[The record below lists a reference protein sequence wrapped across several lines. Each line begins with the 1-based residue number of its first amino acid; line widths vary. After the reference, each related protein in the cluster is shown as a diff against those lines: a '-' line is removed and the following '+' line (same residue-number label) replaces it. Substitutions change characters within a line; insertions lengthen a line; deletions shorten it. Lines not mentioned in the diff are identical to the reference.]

1 MSLKGFRVLAHVSG
15 GGRYKLGS
23 DLVASTGA
31 APAPPPAETFHLL
44 TEGGNFLVTEAG
56 DFLDIEHV

>member
-1 MSLKGFRVLAHVSG
+1 MSMRGFRVLAHVSG

-31 APAPPPAETFHLL
+31 AATPVVETFHLL
-44 TEGGNFLVTEAG
+44 TEGGNILVTEAG